1 MAWVK
6 DYPPY
11 LDRPKSMKPITN
23 ADRIRSKSDE
33 ELARFIYGLLA
44 NYENRERN
52 TKYWLEWLK
61 QPAEE

>member
-1 MAWVK
+1 MLFA
-6 DYPPY
+6 DI
-11 LDRPKSMKPITN
+11 DEIIDGTEKPQTN

-61 QPAEE
+61 QPVED